1 MEILFEIVMK
11 KVLFILPVI
20 LFLFFE
26 SCRNDFNINA
36 PYQDVYVLN
45 CILRNN
51 DSVQYAII
59 SKNDYT
65 GNGAPPASASTA
77 QNIKGANVE
86 IYYNDSVF
94 VMRDTTIEVT
104 DSGSVTQVNCYM
116 IKNLAL
122 QPGKVVRIDATVKG
136 EKLQSTI
143 QIPEISF
150 TTFSLNF
157 PQAFKSG
164 YITLPNYSWNWTGG
178 AGDNSSI
185 LSLPQL
191 EIYYKKYEAGSYVDK
206 KILVP
211 LALYFTNDENGNVIP
226 VNVELSFNNFC
237 ITTLE
242 TVNKTMQDISGD
254 DPNKNDYI
262 VTKVIFNVI
271 GLDPDLSK
279 FYSAY
284 NTYNEDFSIK
294 LRQTDY
300 SNIEG
305 GKGIFGVVYN
315 FSKSLAVDSLYVK
328 SFGYQYDPK

>member
-1 MEILFEIVMK
+1 MKRALLILPFILFIT
-11 KVLFILPVI
+11 L
-20 LFLFFE
+20 E
-26 SCRNDFNINA
+26 SCRNDFDVNA
-36 PYQDVYVLN
+36 PYEDVYVLN
-45 CILRNN
+45 CILRN
-51 DSVQYAII
+51 DKPVQYAII
-59 SKNDYT
+59 SKNVYT
-65 GNGAPPASASTA
+65 ENGVPPTSNSTA

-104 DSGSVTQVNCYM
+104 DSGGVTQVNCYC
-116 IKNLAL
+116 IKNLVL
-122 QPGKVVRIDATVKG
+122 QPGKVVRIEATVQGK
-136 EKLQSTI
+136 KLESTT
-143 QIPEISF
+143 QIPEITF
-150 TTFSLNF
+150 TKFSLNF

-164 YITLPNYSWNWTGG
+164 YATKPNYSWNWTGDS
-178 AGDNSSI
+178 GDNSNI

-191 EIYYKKYEAGSYVDK
+191 EIFYKKYEGGSYVDK

-211 LALYFTNDENGNVIP
+211 LALYFTYDENNNLIP

-242 TVNKTMQDISGD
+242 TVNKTMQAISGD
-254 DPNKNDYI
+254 DPNKSEYKI
-262 VTKVIFNVI
+262 TKVLFNVI

-284 NTYNEDFSIK
+284 NTYNEDFSVK

-305 GKGIFGVVYN
+305 GKGIFGVAYN
-315 FSKSLAVDSLYVK
+315 FSKSLVVDSLYVK